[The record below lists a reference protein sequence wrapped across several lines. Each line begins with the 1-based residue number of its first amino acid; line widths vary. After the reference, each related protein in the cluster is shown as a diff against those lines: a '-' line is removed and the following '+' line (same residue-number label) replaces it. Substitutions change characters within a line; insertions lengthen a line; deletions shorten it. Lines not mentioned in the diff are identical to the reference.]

1 MAVSLSDHLMSVLP
15 ELRYLPSVK
24 RVLVRVAGDLVADT
38 QRPMLVWEPKRV
50 VASYAVPETDVSAR
64 LVEANPVSAVS
75 GFTKFGDHSPP
86 VYDPRVP
93 FAVHTAVGQ
102 PLTVRTGRHLR
113 EGAGFRLKDPALAG
127 YVVLDF
133 AAFDWWEEDEPIV
146 GHPRDPLHRIDVRR
160 SSRTVRVEHDGA
172 VLAETHHARL
182 LFEGTFPMARYYLP
196 PEDVGVPLL
205 PGTVAST
212 CAYKGRATH
221 YTAMVG
227 KKTLTDIA
235 WSYEEPLDDARDVEG
250 LVCFYQE
257 RLDLVIDGQRIER
270 VRTPWS

>member
-1 MAVSLSDHLMSVLP
+1 MTVCLSDHVMSVLP
-15 ELRYLPSVK
+15 ALRYLPSVK
-24 RVLVRVAGDLVADT
+24 RVVVRMDGDMVADT

-50 VASYAVPETDVSAR
+50 VASYAVPETDVTAE
-64 LVEANPVSAVS
+64 LIEANPVSPSA
-75 GFTKFGDHSPP
+75 GFTKFGDNSPP

-93 FAVHTAVGQ
+93 FAVHTADGQ
-102 PLTVRTGRHLR
+102 PLTVRTGGHVR
-113 EGAGFRLKDPALAG
+113 EGAGFRLTDPALAG

-146 GHPRDPLHRIDVRR
+146 GHPRDPLHRIDIRR
-160 SSRTVRVEHDGA
+160 SSRSVRIEHDGA
-172 VLAETHHARL
+172 VLAETDHARL

-196 PEDVGVPLL
+196 REDVRVPLL
-205 PGTVAST
+205 PGTISST
-212 CAYKGRATH
+212 CAYKGHATH

-227 KKTLTDIA
+227 NEPLTDIA
-235 WSYEEPLDDARDVEG
+235 WSYEDPLDDARDVAG

-257 RLDLVIDGQRIER
+257 RLDLVVDGQRIER